1 MRSVID
7 FSAADYLGQSLHTAA
22 TLSRRGKGQNIS
34 LTADAV
40 VVGSGP
46 GGMVTALVLAEAG
59 LKVIIIEDGRFW
71 PLGSFKRKQSYAT
84 KHLYQDR
91 GTRFMTGNA
100 FIPLTSGRGVGGG
113 TLINSAIC
121 FRGPD
126 TVLDEWVDEWGLEH
140 FRPESRDALYKEVER
155 DLGVAPTAVAI
166 AGENSFVAQR
176 GFAKLG
182 ISADFMPRSTPGC
195 VGCGTCQ
202 TGCPT
207 GGKSTTD
214 LIWLPRVLRAGG
226 SLYAESRVEEIL
238 MKNGRA
244 IGVRA
249 RARDDETDETIAN
262 ITVKADRVILAA
274 GAVNTPLLL
283 LGQNLANSSGM
294 VGKNLRVH
302 PTAAVVAKFE
312 QDIRLWS
319 GATQGYFARHPE
331 DPEILLET
339 FSVPPEAFITQATAI
354 GVMDLSEAIRDFRH
368 VAACGL
374 LIRDHSSGQI
384 TRSSEGKPKIS
395 YHIGYSDRQKL
406 SKGLATITD
415 MFFAAEAK
423 GVMPILRGSRFFDS
437 RNQARDHIKKVEDPA
452 DMNMYASHPMGSC
465 RIGAN
470 PKNSVVRALDGRC
483 HDVEGLYI
491 TDSSLF
497 PSALGANPQM
507 TIMAQSF
514 ALARNMLK
522 DGPG

>member
-1 MRSVID
+1 MSKVLD
-7 FSAADYLGQSLHTAA
+7 YSAADYVGQTLHTAQSLA
-22 TLSRRGKGQNIS
+22 KRGKAQTLS

-59 LKVIIIEDGRFW
+59 LKVVILEDGRFW
-71 PLGSFKRKQSYAT
+71 PLGSFKRRQSFAT
-84 KHLYQDR
+84 KHLFQDR

-113 TLINSAIC
+113 TLVNSAIC

-126 TVLDEWVDEWGLEH
+126 RVLDEWVKDWGLEH
-140 FRPESRDALYKEVER
+140 FAPENRNALYEEVEK
-155 DLGVAPTAVAI
+155 DLGVAPTSVAI

-182 ISADFMPRSTPGC
+182 ISADYMPRNAPGC

-207 GGKSTTD
+207 GGKATAD
-214 LIWLPRVLRAGG
+214 IVWLPRILRAGG
-226 SLYAESRVEEIL
+226 SLYADSRVEEIL
-238 MKNGRA
+238 LKSNRA
-244 IGVRA
+244 VGVRA
-249 RARDDETDETIAN
+249 CTRDDETGEVIAN
-262 ITVKADRVILAA
+262 ITVHADRVILAA

-283 LGQNLANSSGM
+283 QAQNLANSSGM
-294 VGKNLRVH
+294 VGKNLHVH
-302 PTAAVVAKFE
+302 PTAAVAAKFE
-312 QDIRLWS
+312 HDIRLWS

-339 FSVPPEAFITQATAI
+339 FSVPPEAFLTQATALGI
-354 GVMDLSEAIRDFRH
+354 FDLTEALRDFRH

-374 LIRDHSSGQI
+374 LIRDHSSGKI
-384 TRSSEGKPKIS
+384 VRTSEGRPKIT

-406 SKGLATITD
+406 SKGLLTISD
-415 MFFAAEAK
+415 MFFAAGAR
-423 GVMPILRGSRFFDS
+423 GVLPILRGSRFFQS
-437 RNQARDHIKKVEDPA
+437 KNESRDHIMKTEDPA
-452 DMNMYASHPMGSC
+452 DMNMYASHPMGTC
-465 RIGAN
+465 RIGAD
-470 PKNSVVRALDGRC
+470 PKNSVARARDGRC

-522 DGPG
+522 DGNR